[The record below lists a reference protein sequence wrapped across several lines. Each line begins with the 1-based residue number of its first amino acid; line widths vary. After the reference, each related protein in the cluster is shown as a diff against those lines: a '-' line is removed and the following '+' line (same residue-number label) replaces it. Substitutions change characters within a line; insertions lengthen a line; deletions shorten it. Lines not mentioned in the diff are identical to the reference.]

1 MEIEV
6 ELYARGGG
14 AVSYYWLVV
23 SNGAVRCVMVLRGAC
38 SKGQDSGVVDLGGQ
52 AWRRGMVWWW
62 WGGVDTRYDSGGENG
77 MEELY
82 RTL

>member
-23 SNGAVRCVMVLRGAC
+23 SYGAAAARRGAF
-38 SKGQDSGVVDLGGQ
+38 SKGQEWRTQVTGVASRHGVVVLD
-52 AWRRGMVWWW
+52 
-62 WGGVDTRYDSGGENG
+62 GVDTRYDSGGV
-77 MEELY
+77 
-82 RTL
+82 